1 VRIAMLAYTEYEVD
15 PRVQR
20 AAEALTGRGH
30 QLDVLCLPPAG
41 TDGHPGGGRLRIFR
55 LRIRH
60 QRTTTMRYAYEY
72 GAFFLWALGLVSL
85 RHARRAYDLVYVH
98 NMPNFFVFAGL
109 LPKLTGAKVV
119 LDVHDP
125 AAELLAS
132 IRGKEL
138 PPWVERLARGEE
150 RLSLR
155 YVDAVVTVNET
166 MRQRLR
172 RLTPRS
178 TPVAV
183 VLNLPDPDTFVAEE
197 PSRVGTSG
205 PLLVYSGSIAHRNGV
220 DLVLKA
226 LAKLI
231 GEFPS
236 LRLRVIG
243 DGPARADA
251 MELARALG
259 VSDRVEFR
267 GLVPLKDIPH
277 AVGDALAGVSP
288 QRKDV
293 FGSYVFSMKV
303 AEYVLLGLP
312 VVCSGIGTMRHY
324 FDDDEL
330 FFFEPGDEGD
340 LARAIRDLLKDPE
353 AAHER
358 VARSR
363 AKLKQLDW
371 SGQRQCLVDL
381 VESLTRR
388 R

>member
-1 VRIAMLAYTEYEVD
+1 M
-15 PRVQR
+15 
-20 AAEALTGRGH
+20 
-30 QLDVLCLPPAG
+30 
-41 TDGHPGGGRLRIFR
+41 
-55 LRIRH
+55 
-60 QRTTTMRYAYEY
+60 
-72 GAFFLWALGLVSL
+72 
-85 RHARRAYDLVYVH
+85 
-98 NMPNFFVFAGL
+98 
-109 LPKLTGAKVV
+109 
-119 LDVHDP
+119 
-125 AAELLAS
+125 
-132 IRGKEL
+132 
-138 PPWVERLARGEE
+138 
-150 RLSLR
+150 
-155 YVDAVVTVNET
+155 
-166 MRQRLR
+166 
-172 RLTPRS
+172 
-178 TPVAV
+178 
-183 VLNLPDPDTFVAEE
+183 NLPDPDTFVAEE

-226 LAKLI
+226 LAKLTD
-231 GEFPS
+231 EFPS

-243 DGPARADA
+243 EGPARADA

-267 GLVPLKDIPH
+267 GLVPLEDIPH

-288 QRKDV
+288 QREDV

-312 VVCSGIGTMRHY
+312 VVCSGIATMRHY

-353 AAHER
+353 AAQDR

-371 SGQRQCLVDL
+371 PGQRQSLVDL
-381 VESLTRR
+381 VESLARR

>member
-1 VRIAMLAYTEYEVD
+1 MLAYTEYEID
-15 PRVQR
+15 ARVRR
-20 AAEALTGRGH
+20 AADALLGRGH
-30 QLDVLCLPPAG
+30 QVDVFCLPLDRADTNTPAG
-41 TDGHPGGGRLRIFR
+41 PLRVFR

-60 QRTTTMRYAYEY
+60 QRTATIRYLYEY
-72 GAFFLWALGLVSL
+72 GAFFIWALALVSTL
-85 RHARRAYDLVYVH
+85 HFRRRYDIVYVH
-98 NMPNFFVFAGL
+98 NMPNFFVFAAL

-125 AAELLAS
+125 AAELLTS
-132 IRGKEL
+132 IREREL
-138 PPWVERLARGEE
+138 PPWMGALVRGEE
-150 RLSLR
+150 RISLA
-155 YVDAVVTVNET
+155 YVNAVITVNET

-183 VLNLPDPDTFVAEE
+183 VMNLPDPDTFVAEQ
-197 PSRVGTSG
+197 PSRVGTTG

-220 DLVLKA
+220 DLVLRA
-226 LAKLI
+226 LATLTD
-231 GEFPS
+231 EFPS

-243 DGPARADA
+243 EGPARADA
-251 MELARALG
+251 VELARSLG
-259 VSDRVEFR
+259 VADRVEFR
-267 GLVPLKDIPH
+267 GLIPLEDIPY

-288 QRKDV
+288 QREDV

-312 VVCSGIGTMRHY
+312 VVCSGIATMRHY

-330 FFFEPGDEGD
+330 FFFEPGDESD
-340 LARAIRDLLKDPE
+340 LARAIRDLLKDE
-353 AAHER
+353 AAQER

-363 AKLKQLDW
+363 AKLEQLDW
-371 SGQRQCLVDL
+371 PGQRQCLIDL
-381 VESLTRR
+381 VESLARR